1 MNITERRKFILAK
14 LQKEKEVKIHELSEL
29 LKVSEVTI
37 RKDLKFFEKKSL
49 LFVTKGGASLEN
61 PYTNERSIDEKKLIN
76 VGEKQKIAKAALAM
90 IRDGDS
96 LIIGSGTTVFQ
107 LSKLLFKRNGVTVIT
122 PALKVALE
130 LCNVNGIEVVQLG
143 GVLRPNSSSVAG
155 HAAEGSLKNISSNLL
170 FLGVD
175 GIDLDF
181 GLSITNLAEA
191 SLNRAMIESSQS
203 LIVMADSSKFGR
215 RALGK
220 VCDLKQ
226 VHTIITDDKVSSSIV
241 KSLRSRAVQVVI
253 AK

>member
-1 MNITERRKFILAK
+1 MNITERRKLILNK
-14 LQKEKEVKIHELSEL
+14 LQEEGEVKIHELSEF

-37 RKDLKFFEKKSL
+37 RKDLKFFEKKNL
-49 LFVTKGGASLEN
+49 LFITKGGGSLEN
-61 PYTNERSIDEKKLIN
+61 PYANERTIDEKKLIN
-76 VGEKQKIAKAALAM
+76 VEEKQKIAKAALSL
-90 IRDGDS
+90 IKDGDS

-107 LSKLLFKRNGVTVIT
+107 LSKLICKRNNITVIT
-122 PALKVALE
+122 PALKVAME
-130 LCNVNGIEVVQLG
+130 LCVVPGVEVVQLG

-155 HAAEGSLKNISSNLL
+155 QTAEASLKDISCGLL

-181 GLSITNLAEA
+181 GLSITNLTEA
-191 SLNRAMIESSQS
+191 SLDRAMIESSQS

-220 VCDLKQ
+220 VCNLDQ
-226 VHTIITDDKVSSSIV
+226 VHTIITDDKVPSSII
-241 KSLRSRAVQVVI
+241 KSLKDKAIQVIV

>member
-122 PALKVALE
+122 PAL
-130 LCNVNGIEVVQLG
+130 
-143 GVLRPNSSSVAG
+143 
-155 HAAEGSLKNISSNLL
+155 
-170 FLGVD
+170 
-175 GIDLDF
+175 
-181 GLSITNLAEA
+181 
-191 SLNRAMIESSQS
+191 
-203 LIVMADSSKFGR
+203 
-215 RALGK
+215 
-220 VCDLKQ
+220 
-226 VHTIITDDKVSSSIV
+226 
-241 KSLRSRAVQVVI
+241 
-253 AK
+253 